1 MDVLLQKAFNYADQV
16 LDGDI
21 VAGDLTIKAIE
32 RWHSDLKRAKKPDA
46 KIRFNPGKA
55 LKALR
60 FFSLLP
66 HVKGPMAGQ
75 PIDLMPWQ
83 AFAVANLFGWE
94 MKREGIWTRRFRK
107 SYMEVA
113 RKNAK
118 STLLSGLCLFA
129 TGIDNDDYGEVY
141 SAATTRDQAG
151 ICYGDAVTM
160 VKKSP
165 PLSHLFKCLKTEIQD
180 RGGNGLFRA
189 LSSDAHTLDG
199 RNPSFSVVD
208 EYHAH
213 RTSDLYDVIE
223 SGMGAR
229 LNPGLHIIT
238 TAGFNLTGPCYVLR
252 KQYIEPLLN
261 GTIEDDSYFALV
273 YTLDEDDDPFDEENW
288 IKANPS
294 LGVSKHV
301 DTMREEAK
309 KARYMPSARNNFL
322 TKHCNVWVNAS
333 SSFIDLREWE
343 KCPASLPDE
352 HLARVPC
359 YIGVDLARLWD
370 LTAVVALFKV
380 PDGTYDLRVRMYL
393 PEDSM
398 EKIPKALKEMY
409 ERFVKDGDLILTPGN
424 VVDHEIIRDEI
435 MTMCQRFDVKE
446 IGYDSYSATWL
457 VTELQQTGVDVVS
470 VSQGAKG
477 MTAPMGET
485 GAAIMK
491 GTMRNPGNACFTW
504 NLGNVVE
511 KRKDAKT
518 LVPAKETND
527 AKIDAAVALFMALNR
542 A

>member
-165 PLSHLFKCLKTEIQD
+165 PLSHL
-180 RGGNGLFRA
+180 
-189 LSSDAHTLDG
+189 S
-199 RNPSFSVVD
+199 
-208 EYHAH
+208 
-213 RTSDLYDVIE
+213 
-223 SGMGAR
+223 
-229 LNPGLHIIT
+229 
-238 TAGFNLTGPCYVLR
+238 
-252 KQYIEPLLN
+252 
-261 GTIEDDSYFALV
+261 
-273 YTLDEDDDPFDEENW
+273 
-288 IKANPS
+288 
-294 LGVSKHV
+294 
-301 DTMREEAK
+301 
-309 KARYMPSARNNFL
+309 
-322 TKHCNVWVNAS
+322 NV
-333 SSFIDLREWE
+333 
-343 KCPASLPDE
+343 
-352 HLARVPC
+352 
-359 YIGVDLARLWD
+359 
-370 LTAVVALFKV
+370 
-380 PDGTYDLRVRMYL
+380 
-393 PEDSM
+393 
-398 EKIPKALKEMY
+398 
-409 ERFVKDGDLILTPGN
+409 
-424 VVDHEIIRDEI
+424 
-435 MTMCQRFDVKE
+435 
-446 IGYDSYSATWL
+446 
-457 VTELQQTGVDVVS
+457 
-470 VSQGAKG
+470 
-477 MTAPMGET
+477 
-485 GAAIMK
+485 
-491 GTMRNPGNACFTW
+491 
-504 NLGNVVE
+504 
-511 KRKDAKT
+511 
-518 LVPAKETND
+518 
-527 AKIDAAVALFMALNR
+527 
-542 A
+542 